1 MLTSH
6 RGQPSPLGSSL
17 HDQGVNFAVYA
28 PGAKEV
34 QLCLFDQSGHSEI
47 AKITMY
53 RHEGGLWSVFVSPLR
68 AGALYGFR
76 AAGRYAPEKGLLF
89 NHHKLLLDPYCKDFH
104 GEFTWSERHFCHLP
118 VGTLNPSDNAVDM
131 PKSCVTDI
139 EPYEGARPDI
149 PWSKTL
155 VYECHVRGATK
166 QCEFVPKPLR
176 GKFLGL
182 SHSNFI
188 AHLASLG
195 VTTIELLPC
204 HAFISEQF
212 LTTKGLKNYWGYN
225 SLSFFVPHKEF
236 LVDGNISEF
245 QQMVRELHRTGIEVI
260 LDVVYNHTAEGG
272 LDGPTL
278 SLKGLNNT
286 GYYRMVGE
294 QAQYINDTG
303 CGNTLNIDDPYTLKL
318 VMDSL
323 RYWVEFM
330 GVDGFRFDLATILA
344 RTEHGF
350 SSQHSFLQ
358 AMAQDPVL
366 SKVKLIAEPWD
377 VGPGGYQ
384 LGGFPSPW
392 REWNDKYRDTVRRFW
407 RGDAGTLSELA
418 KRVHG
423 SHELFEHNQRGPL
436 NSVNFITSH
445 DGFTLA
451 DWVSYEQKHNFAN
464 GEDNRD
470 GHSENLS
477 FNCGVEGQT
486 DHQHIL
492 ALRHQIQKSALIT
505 LMMSKGVPMLA
516 AGTEIA
522 HSQQGNNNAYCQDNQ
537 INWLSWPQS
546 ISERCSQNRSA
557 KGSWGSDEA
566 STLCALIARLQ
577 EIRCQYAIFHHPFF
591 IHTQDERFNISWFN
605 KDARPMSEDDWHD
618 SHNKTLIYMLTDT
631 LRKQSLLVILHA
643 GSDDVAV
650 KLPVIAVGVW
660 KLTLSSAPPTETIEQ
675 GHQTQSLS
683 AHSAWVYQSH
693 NEDLKND

>member
-6 RGQPSPLGSSL
+6 RGQSAPLGSSL
-17 HDQGVNFAVYA
+17 HEQGVNFAVYA
-28 PGAKEV
+28 PDATEV

-47 AKITMY
+47 AALTMY

-76 AAGRYAPEKGLLF
+76 VKGLYEPDKGHLF
-89 NHHKLLLDPYCKDFH
+89 NHHKLLLDPYCKDFQ

-118 VGTLNPSDNAVDM
+118 VGTFNTSDNAVDM
-131 PKSCVTDI
+131 PKSRVEDI
-139 EPYEGARPDI
+139 PKYDGARPCI

-155 VYECHVRGATK
+155 IYECHVRGATQ
-166 QCEFVPKPLR
+166 QCEFVPKHLR

-182 SHSNFI
+182 SHSNFV

-195 VTTIELLPC
+195 VTTLELLPC

-212 LTTKGLKNYWGYN
+212 LTAKGLKNYWGYN
-225 SLSFFVPHKEF
+225 SLSFFVPHKAY
-236 LVDGNISEF
+236 LVEGQIREF
-245 QQMVRELHRTGIEVI
+245 QQMVRELHLAGIEVI

-272 LDGPTL
+272 MDGPML

-286 GYYRMVGE
+286 GYYRMVSE
-294 QAQYINDTG
+294 PANYINDTG
-303 CGNTLNIDDPYTLKL
+303 CGNTLNIDDPFTLKL
-318 VMDSL
+318 VVDSL
-323 RYWVEFM
+323 RYWVEYM

-350 SSQHSFLQ
+350 THKHAFLQ
-358 AMAQDPVL
+358 VIAQDPVL

-436 NSVNFITSH
+436 NSVNFLTSH

-470 GHSENLS
+470 GHSENIS
-477 FNCGVEGQT
+477 FNCGVEGET
-486 DHQHIL
+486 EHEHIL
-492 ALRHQIQKSALIT
+492 SLRLQIQKSALIT

-516 AGTEIA
+516 AGSEIV
-522 HSQQGNNNAYCQDNQ
+522 HSQQGNNNAYCQDNE
-537 INWLSWPQS
+537 INWLDWPAS
-546 ISERCSQNRSA
+546 IVERLSHNRRSTDWCT
-557 KGSWGSDEA
+557 KDEA
-566 STLCALIARLQ
+566 SALCELMARLQ
-577 EIRCQYAIFHHPFF
+577 KLRCDYAIFHHPFY
-591 IHTQDERFNISWFN
+591 IHTKEERFNISWFS
-605 KDARPMSEDDWHD
+605 KSAAPMTEGDWHD

-631 LRKQSLLVILHA
+631 LRKQNLLVILHA
-643 GSDDVAV
+643 GNDDQQV
-650 KLPVIAVGVW
+650 KLPVVPGTIW
-660 KLTLSSAPPTETIEQ
+660 KLLLSSVHPTETSDT
-675 GHQTQSLS
+675 GHQTQTLS
-683 AHSAWVYQSH
+683 AHSAWVYQSL